1 MATRILCLG
10 NPLLADDAFG
20 FMAAEELRRAWPQ
33 ADIVETSAVGFDL
46 LDLTLGASRLLV
58 VDTFQTGAAPPGT
71 VRIFREN
78 DLQPEP
84 GASPHYVGLFEALR
98 LGKELALPV
107 PQEVAI
113 IAVEPADCR
122 TVGGAMHPAVRAA
135 LPGVLELVRAMAPE
149 CASGA
154 RAAGRAIGR
163 RPRRKT
169 GAPRSRNP
177 DRLSA
182 PGRSA

>member
-20 FMAAEELRRAWPQ
+20 FRVAEELRRAWPQ
-33 ADIVETSAVGFDL
+33 ADIAETSAAGFDL

-71 VRIFREN
+71 VKVFREN

-135 LPGVLELVRAMAPE
+135 IPAVLRLIQDLAPE
-149 CASGA
+149 SEPSAPQACA
-154 RAAGRAIGR
+154 RAHADQRA
-163 RPRRKT
+163 RP
-169 GAPRSRNP
+169 
-177 DRLSA
+177 
-182 PGRSA
+182 

>member
-20 FMAAEELRRAWPQ
+20 FRVAEELRRVWPQ
-33 ADIVETSAVGFDL
+33 ADIVETSAAGFDL

-71 VRIFREN
+71 VEVFREN

-135 LPGVLELVRAMAPE
+135 VPAVLELIRTMEAGSPPGMQGDAGSIHRPSTNGGFGPE
-149 CASGA
+149 PA
-154 RAAGRAIGR
+154 
-163 RPRRKT
+163 
-169 GAPRSRNP
+169 
-177 DRLSA
+177 LSK
-182 PGRSA
+182 S